1 MPPPTPVQVHTD
13 SVLTSISVAYRQKA
27 TQFIAGKVFPVVPVD
42 KQSDLYYIYTKAD
55 WFRDEAKPRAPATE
69 SAGSGYGLSTGSY
82 KAEVFALHKDIPDQ
96 VLNNADAPL
105 NPRRDATN
113 FVTQRLLLRQ
123 EIQWVS
129 DYFTTGVWGTDF
141 TPSPLWDDATADPT
155 DDVETGKETILAAT
169 GQMAN
174 TLVLGYPVYRRL
186 KNNPAIIDRIK
197 YTSAV
202 TGRTITPEL
211 LASVFD
217 VERVLVAGGI
227 KNTGNEGETAAYSF
241 IHGKHAL
248 LAYVAPEP
256 SELTPSAGYT
266 FEWRGVS
273 DGLGETLGVVEI
285 DMPTLRA
292 TRIEGQIA
300 YDNKVVA
307 ADAGYFFANAVS

>member
-1 MPPPTPVQVHTD
+1 MAQPTPTQVHTD
-13 SVLTSISVAYRQKA
+13 RVLTNISVAYRQKA

-69 SAGSGYGLSTGSY
+69 SAGSGYGLSTDTY

-96 VLNNADAPL
+96 VLNNADAPI

-129 DYFTTGVWGTDF
+129 DYFTTGVWGTDS
-141 TPSPLWDDATADPT
+141 TPATLWDDANADPV
-155 DDVETGKETILAAT
+155 DDVETGKEQILATT

-174 TLVLGYPVYRRL
+174 TLVLGYPVYRRM

-197 YTSAV
+197 YTTSV

-292 TRIEGQIA
+292 TRVEGQIA